1 VSHTQIVTVEDN
13 SAPTFNETLP
23 IDLTVSC
30 DAVPVAAT
38 LSASDN
44 CGTANVTFEE
54 VRTNGTCAGN
64 YSLSRT
70 WTATDLCGNTV
81 S

>member
-1 VSHTQIVTVEDN
+1 TASVTFEEVRNNGTCAGNYSLSRTWTATDLCGNSVSHTQIVTVEDN

-38 LSASDN
+38 LSAS
-44 CGTANVTFEE
+44 
-54 VRTNGTCAGN
+54 
-64 YSLSRT
+64 
-70 WTATDLCGNTV
+70 
-81 S
+81 

>member
-1 VSHTQIVTVEDN
+1 NYSLSRTWTATDLCGNTVSHTQIVTVEDN

-30 DAVPVAAT
+30 DAIPVAAT

-44 CGTANVTFEE
+44 CGTASVTFEE
-54 VRTNGTCAGN
+54 VRNN
-64 YSLSRT
+64 
-70 WTATDLCGNTV
+70 
-81 S
+81 